1 MWVETTMRLLIAS
14 DIHGSLA
21 AARSLRTAA
30 ERLNPDMLVLLGD
43 ILYHGPRNRLPEEY
57 APAETAL
64 MFREWLA
71 ERSLPLMCVRGNCDA
86 EVDAM
91 MLPFPLAESAWLF
104 ADGVRIFAVHGHA
117 LPAGGTFPGLAAGS
131 AQLSGHTH
139 IPRAEGRE
147 GIHFWNPGSASLPKA
162 DFPRSYGVIENG
174 AFSVFPLAGGAELM
188 RDAVRCGA

>member
-1 MWVETTMRLLIAS
+1 MKLMIAS
-14 DIHGSLA
+14 DIHGSAYYCEKLLKA
-21 AARSLRTAA
+21 YDEEKADKL
-30 ERLNPDMLVLLGD
+30 LLLGD

-117 LPAGGTFPGLAAGS
+117 LPASGTFPGLAAGCG
-131 AQLSGHTH
+131 QLSGHTH
-139 IPRAEGRE
+139 NPRAVGRV

>member
-1 MWVETTMRLLIAS
+1 MIFQTEHPKPQFMRESWMNLNGEWQFETDNDNDGR
-14 DIHGSLA
+14 
-21 AARSLRTAA
+21 
-30 ERLNPDMLVLLGD
+30 ER
-43 ILYHGPRNRLPEEY
+43 E
-57 APAETAL
+57 
-64 MFREWLA
+64 
-71 ERSLPLMCVRGNCDA
+71 
-86 EVDAM
+86 
-91 MLPFPLAESAWLF
+91 LF

>member
-1 MWVETTMRLLIAS
+1 
-14 DIHGSLA
+14 
-21 AARSLRTAA
+21 
-30 ERLNPDMLVLLGD
+30 
-43 ILYHGPRNRLPEEY
+43 
-57 APAETAL
+57 
-64 MFREWLA
+64 
-71 ERSLPLMCVRGNCDA
+71 MCVRGNCDA